1 MILRCFA
8 SKIPI
13 ASAAL
18 RFRHDRGSF
27 ILNGESLFL
36 NGESLFLNGESLFL
50 NRVSFF
56 LDRVSFFLD
65 RVSFFLDRVSF
76 FLNRESFFFEGES
89 FFFEGESFALEGES
103 FVIEGESFVIE
114 GESFVIEGES
124 FVIEGESFVI
134 EVGSF
139 CGARG
144 TKVCTYST
152 PQDCRRGR
160 SWRWLKPPH
169 LSTCNPTGYSF
180 NLAPIVMSF
189 QHKGLKI
196 LYPVVRLE
204 YLPPYPAV
212 NFLVQH
218 RGGEREG

>member
-36 NGESLFLNGESLFL
+36 NGESLFLN
-50 NRVSFF
+50 
-56 LDRVSFFLD
+56 RVSFFLD

-89 FFFEGESFALEGES
+89 FFFEGESFAL
-103 FVIEGESFVIE
+103 EGESFVIE